1 MGDLSLRHIPDLSDA
16 SAIAD
21 FSDASF
27 QIPRAAD
34 DFLLADDTIDFFNG
48 ADDTLATPAPLS
60 RPAPQPPL
68 TLAELTPR
76 SKPVRAMPVR
86 SSLRPRPGIATPHKA
101 AVVNKLS
108 AALAEDL
115 SPFRHQDPSFQI
127 PPQQTDLEDLLMA
140 DEGSNFFQGEEPSQD
155 SVPLRARSPLTLSQ
169 LSPGPQKRMPLPSP
183 TSPDGP
189 SSIIRPS
196 YSVIANDDGRL
207 ADAYERNTADI
218 QPPAS
223 TVANVIPVIAE
234 VLSAGPADRLA
245 VERPAEKG
253 IVKGPLK
260 TNHAKEQKKLP
271 GGDKAKRK
279 KVTPVAA
286 VTKPAKLKPLTASI
300 ARRISL
306 GGKKTVPGMRRRP
319 LQAPPAAAATRGISV
334 RRVDGAAQSAS
345 SAVLTDVKPPRVG
358 GALADTLL
366 SFGQRLMA
374 STARIEVGDDALL
387 VNDAPSCALPETD
400 VPAPTATTQHPAGWL
415 NEGGDSEAIA
425 GPSSRVSPR
434 GSGIGAASATL
445 ASGSLSPVGAPA
457 GVLDQHAT
465 EPQVSETRRSP
476 SPMRRS
482 IKRAG
487 SPACEPP
494 AQQRKRSKTTSGPSA
509 PLASKEPL
517 PRKPAL
523 QPSRSRNG
531 AAAAASNGARARR
544 VVSASAS
551 TANLGAKTDGARQ
564 PAVAPLKPLSHSGP
578 GNSVDGGKPKVPL
591 GGEIVDSKSGAHV
604 PTSSRGGKSRGTV
617 QSQKENLTDAKE
629 RQTHERRDG
638 LGQASS
644 STRGIA
650 SADRQPTSSSSA
662 KPTKP
667 MEFQFATS
675 MRGEARRADL
685 EKSASSSGSSHTMS
699 LRQSKAYAAHP
710 IPDFKALHAMQQSML
725 AQRKAEIAPVV
736 PLQIELSTEARA
748 REREQFEEARR
759 AREAELERQREERR
773 RQQEL
778 EEEQEIKELRKRAVP
793 KANEVPEWYALAPK
807 KSKAGTGN

>member
-1 MGDLSLRHIPDLSDA
+1 MSERRDLFPRFEVASRCGYSRPALFSDPHALRGLRVRPQHDTRTALYSAVLTTCCTPSNQKTPAKHDSNFAYHSTYDHSRAMGDLSLRHIPDLSDA

-48 ADDTLATPAPLS
+48 ADDTLATPAPPS

-127 PPQQTDLEDLLMA
+127 PPQQTDLEYLLMA

-189 SSIIRPS
+189 SSTIRPS

-279 KVTPVAA
+279 KVR
-286 VTKPAKLKPLTASI
+286 KF
-300 ARRISL
+300 
-306 GGKKTVPGMRRRP
+306 
-319 LQAPPAAAATRGISV
+319 
-334 RRVDGAAQSAS
+334 
-345 SAVLTDVKPPRVG
+345 
-358 GALADTLL
+358 LL
-366 SFGQRLMA
+366 Y
-374 STARIEVGDDALL
+374 
-387 VNDAPSCALPETD
+387 
-400 VPAPTATTQHPAGWL
+400 
-415 NEGGDSEAIA
+415 
-425 GPSSRVSPR
+425 
-434 GSGIGAASATL
+434 
-445 ASGSLSPVGAPA
+445 
-457 GVLDQHAT
+457 
-465 EPQVSETRRSP
+465 
-476 SPMRRS
+476 
-482 IKRAG
+482 
-487 SPACEPP
+487 AC
-494 AQQRKRSKTTSGPSA
+494 
-509 PLASKEPL
+509 
-517 PRKPAL
+517 
-523 QPSRSRNG
+523 
-531 AAAAASNGARARR
+531 
-544 VVSASAS
+544 V
-551 TANLGAKTDGARQ
+551 
-564 PAVAPLKPLSHSGP
+564 
-578 GNSVDGGKPKVPL
+578 
-591 GGEIVDSKSGAHV
+591 
-604 PTSSRGGKSRGTV
+604 
-617 QSQKENLTDAKE
+617 
-629 RQTHERRDG
+629 
-638 LGQASS
+638 
-644 STRGIA
+644 
-650 SADRQPTSSSSA
+650 
-662 KPTKP
+662 
-667 MEFQFATS
+667 
-675 MRGEARRADL
+675 
-685 EKSASSSGSSHTMS
+685 
-699 LRQSKAYAAHP
+699 
-710 IPDFKALHAMQQSML
+710 
-725 AQRKAEIAPVV
+725 
-736 PLQIELSTEARA
+736 
-748 REREQFEEARR
+748 
-759 AREAELERQREERR
+759 
-773 RQQEL
+773 
-778 EEEQEIKELRKRAVP
+778 
-793 KANEVPEWYALAPK
+793 
-807 KSKAGTGN
+807 

>member
-1 MGDLSLRHIPDLSDA
+1 MDDLSLRHIPDISNA

-34 DFLLADDTIDFFNG
+34 DLLLADDTIDFFNG
-48 ADDTLATPAPLS
+48 ADDTLSTPAPPS

-76 SKPVRAMPVR
+76 SKPMRAVPVR

-127 PPQQTDLEDLLMA
+127 PPQQTDAEDLLMA
-140 DEGSNFFQGEEPSQD
+140 DEGSNFFQGEEPWQD
-155 SVPLRARSPLTLSQ
+155 SVPSRARSPLTLSQ
-169 LSPGPQKRMPLPSP
+169 LSPGPHKRMPSP
-183 TSPDGP
+183 TNSDAP
-189 SSIIRPS
+189 SSTIRPS
-196 YSVIANDDGRL
+196 YSVIANDGV
-207 ADAYERNTADI
+207 AVAAAYERDIADI
-218 QPPAS
+218 QPPAA
-223 TVANVIPVIAE
+223 TVANVVPVIAE

-245 VERPAEKG
+245 VEQPAEKG
-253 IVKGPLK
+253 MVKRPPQ

-279 KVTPVAA
+279 RVTPVAA

-319 LQAPPAAAATRGISV
+319 LQAPPAAAATRAVSV
-334 RRVDGAAQSAS
+334 RRVDGAAQPAS
-345 SAVLTDVKPPRVG
+345 SAVLTDVKPTRAG
-358 GALADTLL
+358 GVLADTLL
-366 SFGQRLMA
+366 SFGQRFMA
-374 STARIEVGDDALL
+374 STARADNGEDAPSA
-387 VNDAPSCALPETD
+387 NDAPNPALPATD
-400 VPAPTATTQHPAGWL
+400 VPTPTATSRHPTAWL
-415 NEGGDSEAIA
+415 NDGGDSEAIA

-434 GSGIGAASATL
+434 GSGIGAASPTL
-445 ASGSLSPVGAPA
+445 ASGSLSPAGAPA
-457 GVLDQHAT
+457 DVLDQHAT
-465 EPQVSETRRSP
+465 EPQVSEARRSP

-494 AQQRKRSKTTSGPSA
+494 AQQRKRNKITSVPSA
-509 PLASKEPL
+509 PPASKEPL

-523 QPSRSRNG
+523 QPSRSRNT
-531 AAAAASNGARARR
+531 AAASNGARARR

-564 PAVAPLKPLSHSGP
+564 PAVAPLKSLSQSGP
-578 GNSVDGGKPKVPL
+578 GSLLDGGKPKGPL
-591 GGEIVDSKSGAHV
+591 RDEIVDSKNGAHV
-604 PTSSRGGKSRGTV
+604 STSSRGAKSRDAI

-638 LGQASS
+638 LGHASS
-644 STRGIA
+644 STRGIS

-685 EKSASSSGSSHTMS
+685 EKSASGSGSSHTMS
-699 LRQSKAYAAHP
+699 LRQSKVYAAHP

-778 EEEQEIKELRKRAVP
+778 EEEQEIRELRKRAVP

-807 KSKAGTGN
+807 KSRAGSGTGN